1 MDHIKGL
8 DINIRDQ
15 SEFVYI
21 ENDFEQSSYL
31 MFIKADEQSAEDR
44 KQEMNMVLAELDRR
58 ERA

>member
-1 MDHIKGL
+1 
-8 DINIRDQ
+8 
-15 SEFVYI
+15 
-21 ENDFEQSSYL
+21 